1 MSGEN
6 GGDDETFTELLS
18 EGEAALENVQDALD
32 GVDDLEELGDG
43 DLESVLGDV
52 DTLVQVAQETAE
64 LVEALDLT
72 DLPEAVDGDELLEAI
87 ETGEIPDALTEEE
100 TGAGD
105 VVDFTQVFKALD
117 LMNAWNATDLG
128 DIWEEKRELED
139 AVDDLADD
147 DEDASMVEEAA
158 SAVADDDDGL
168 IGDDDDELIET
179 DMDTAEA
186 TKEALGTPDIE
197 EDPEAYQTF
206 IQQQAMEGID
216 AFRDAL
222 LTTHGKFEELYETNR
237 EKMRRQDTSPS
248 SRNPTAA
255 STIATNRRE
264 IGTSGTRHSTV
275 PKQVKLSTAPT
286 RKRIYDRR
294 FEIERKKRQRENDDE

>member
-1 MSGEN
+1 MSDES
-6 GGDDETFTELLS
+6 GGDDETFTALLT
-18 EGEAALENVQDALD
+18 EAETALENVQDALD
-32 GVDDLEELGDG
+32 GVGDLEELGDG

-52 DTLVQVAQETAE
+52 DTLVQVAQETSE
-64 LVEALDLT
+64 LIEALDLT
-72 DLPEAVDGDELLEAI
+72 DLPEAVDGGELLEAI
-87 ETGEIPDALTEEE
+87 ETGEVPDALTEEE

-158 SAVADDDDGL
+158 SAVADEDDDL
-168 IGDDDDELIET
+168 IGDDDDELIEM
-179 DMDTAEA
+179 DMDAAEA

-206 IQQQAMEGID
+206 IQQQAMKGID

-222 LTTHGKFEELYETNR
+222 LTTHGKFEELYEMNR

-255 STIATNRRE
+255 STIATNSRE
-264 IGTSGTRHSTV
+264 IGASGTRHSTV

-286 RKRIYDRR
+286 RKRIYGRR
-294 FEIERKKRQRENDDE
+294 FEIERKKRQRENNDE

>member
-1 MSGEN
+1 MTDEN
-6 GGDDETFTELLS
+6 GDDDTFEELLES
-18 EGEAALENVQDALD
+18 AEESLENVEEYL
-32 GVDDLEELGDG
+32 GSVESLEELENDE
-43 DLESVLGDV
+43 LESVVDDV
-52 DTLVQVAQETAE
+52 DALVRVAQETAE
-64 LVEALDLT
+64 LIESLDLA

-87 ETGEIPDALTEEE
+87 ETGEIPDALADED

-117 LMNAWNATDLG
+117 LMNAWNAADLG
-128 DIWEEKRELED
+128 DIWEEKRELDD

-147 DEDASMVEEAA
+147 SEDASMVEKAA
-158 SAVADDDDGL
+158 STVAGKDDNL
-168 IGDDDDELIET
+168 IGDDDDDGFLGT
-179 DMDTAEA
+179 DMDATEA
-186 TKEALGTPDIE
+186 AKEAFDKPNIE
-197 EDPEAYQTF
+197 DDPEAYQTF
-206 IQQQAMEGID
+206 IQQQAMKGID

-222 LTTHGKFEELYETNR
+222 LVTHEKFEKLYETNR

-275 PKQVKLSTAPT
+275 PQQVKLSTAPAL
-286 RKRIYDRR
+286 KRIYGRR
-294 FEIERKKRQRENDDE
+294 FEIERERRKQNNE